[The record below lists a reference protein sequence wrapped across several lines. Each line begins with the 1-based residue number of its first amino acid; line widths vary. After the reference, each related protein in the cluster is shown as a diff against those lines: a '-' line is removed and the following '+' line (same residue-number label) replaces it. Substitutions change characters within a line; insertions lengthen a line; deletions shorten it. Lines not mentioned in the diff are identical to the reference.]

1 MPAQHRLHAEPRRGR
16 AAEGDHR
23 PADEIRPRE
32 ALTRLATQQEEPVA
46 VVHGGEVH
54 EPRAAALEQVEAP
67 HETGQGEI
75 GRAVAERVHRAQRL
89 RRRRQRDLEAFGRE
103 VAAVD
108 RDQVRRIEDRAEG
121 LEDAQADRR
130 HSGAAARSG
139 WLRLRA
145 PRRPTTLRT
154 SHGAWRWRKT
164 ASFP

>member
-1 MPAQHRLHAEPRRGR
+1 
-16 AAEGDHR
+16 
-23 PADEIRPRE
+23 
-32 ALTRLATQQEEPVA
+32 ALTRLATRQEEPVA
-46 VVHGGEVH
+46 VVHGGDVP

-75 GRAVAERVHRAQRL
+75 GRAVAQRVHRAERL

-108 RDQVRRIEDRAEG
+108 RDEARCIEDRAEG

-130 HSGAAARSG
+130 HSGAAARPG
-139 WLRLRA
+139 WLRLRT

-154 SHGAWRWRKT
+154 SHG
-164 ASFP
+164 